1 MNFESFCQDN
11 HMTTESK
18 KVPECFESD
27 SILVNDIYYDT
38 DKLSETHPG
47 GSLFVEL
54 FGGRDA
60 TEAFHAYHR
69 RPFPHASME
78 AYKHELPLHTR
89 PERATI
95 TDDVLYM
102 DLCKEVNQVCPINKS
117 FAPLYYYVK
126 AASLLC
132 MAGILEYFIHSTGKY
147 TMLNTSVLGFLF
159 ALIGLNIQHDANHG
173 SISRYFWVNRVLG
186 LTQNWIGGSAVDWMH
201 QHVVQHHVHCNDVFC
216 DPDIVGND
224 YLRLNPM
231 MPVRFWNIFQAFY
244 VGFLFSLF
252 GFFYSMESLRHYYE
266 MRNFTPYCSYIE
278 NHINI
283 DRLVSAIF
291 LSRWIIFPIFFSEY
305 PVLQTFV
312 QIFPLLDVGGY
323 YLSFFFI
330 LSHNYHGV
338 LQYDTDYG
346 QKMGLL
352 KRQVLTSSNVGGSLL
367 CELNGGLNY
376 QIEHH
381 LFPRIHHSHYPKIAP
396 IVKAFCEKHRI
407 RYTHFPTII
416 ENVWS
421 CMNHLTHM
429 SLCIYYENGREK
441 EKED

>member
-1 MNFESFCQDN
+1 
-11 HMTTESK
+11 MTTESK
-18 KVPECFESD
+18 KEPEFFECE

-38 DKLSETHPG
+38 EKLSSTHPG

-78 AYKHELPLHTR
+78 AYKYAVQLQNKGEHSPQ
-89 PERATI
+89 

-102 DLCKEVNQVCPINKS
+102 ELCKEVNQVCPINKS
-117 FAPLYYYVK
+117 FAPVYYYVK

-132 MAGILEYFIHSTGKY
+132 MAGILEYYIHSTGNY
-147 TMLNTSVLGFLF
+147 TVLNTSVLGILF

-224 YLRLNPM
+224 YVRLNPR
-231 MPVRFWNIFQAFY
+231 MPIYLYNIFQGFY

-252 GFFYSMESLRHYYE
+252 GFFYSMESFRHYYE
-266 MRNFTPYCSYIE
+266 MHNFTPYSSYVE

-283 DRLVSAIF
+283 DRIVSMIF
-291 LSRWIIFPIFFSEY
+291 LTRWVLLPLFCSPY
-305 PVLQTFV
+305 PVVQTFV
-312 QIFPLLDVGGY
+312 QIFPLLGVGGY

-330 LSHNYHGV
+330 LSHNYDGV
-338 LQYDTDYG
+338 LQYDTYYG
-346 QKMGLL
+346 EKLGLL
-352 KRQVLTSSNVGGSLL
+352 KRQVLTSSNVGGTWL

-396 IVKAFCEKHRI
+396 VVKAFCEKHRI
-407 RYTHFPTII
+407 RYTHFPSIRA
-416 ENVWS
+416 NVWS
-421 CMNHLTHM
+421 CMEHLTNM
-429 SLCIYYENGREK
+429 GVCTFYTTEKGKEK